1 MALGIAICKMLV
13 FRFCGFLPKPQDSI
27 NKMGRAFWLGDSEEK
42 KKVLTIKM
50 EELCTLISK
59 GVRSETPK
67 EIIYGASGIVPFG

>member
-1 MALGIAICKMLV
+1 MK
-13 FRFCGFLPKPQDSI
+13 
-27 NKMGRAFWLGDSEEK
+27 K

-67 EIIYGASGIVPFG
+67 EIIYGASGIVPFGCSNVSMR